1 MCVCVC
7 VCVCS
12 VPLCVSDHSLTH
24 PDSLFVSSVLGN
36 SCSFWTGT
44 QAGLRWLTCKGVS
57 FQSLSC
63 LTVVLTGTVILFCLA
78 ERFYPKGMPS
88 SLPLCVFSC
97 SAEGFYSRGMSS
109 SLPLSVFC
117 SKQGFY
123 PRGLS
128 LSLPLSVF
136 SCLTQGFYSRGMS
149 SSLPLS
155 VFCSKQGFY
164 PRGLSLSLPL
174 SVFSCLTQGFYS
186 RGMSSSL
193 PLSVFCSKQGFYP
206 RGLSLSLPLSV
217 FSCLTQGFYPKGM
230 SSSLPLSVFSCL
242 TQGSYPTG
250 MSSSLPLCFSAWQ
263 NDYPKGSLL
272 YLLGS
277 VWSSPHHLLSS
288 PSPCVA
294 IISVLLL
301 LCAVNVL
308 HKTDCLSVP
317 PSSQSHVLLHFTN
330 IYLRAKLWIQLG
342 KSALEFNKEKFLH
355 SPYKMSDVITS
366 STGRCFFVF
375 DIWAQLHD
383 PHLRFVSLPNW

>member
-1 MCVCVC
+1 
-7 VCVCS
+7 
-12 VPLCVSDHSLTH
+12 
-24 PDSLFVSSVLGN
+24 
-36 SCSFWTGT
+36 
-44 QAGLRWLTCKGVS
+44 
-57 FQSLSC
+57 
-63 LTVVLTGTVILFCLA
+63 
-78 ERFYPKGMPS
+78 MPS
-88 SLPLCVFSC
+88 SLPLLVFSC
-97 SAEGFYSRGMSS
+97 SAE
-109 SLPLSVFC
+109 
-117 SKQGFY
+117 
-123 PRGLS
+123 
-128 LSLPLSVF
+128 
-136 SCLTQGFYSRGMS
+136 
-149 SSLPLS
+149 
-155 VFCSKQGFY
+155 
-164 PRGLSLSLPL
+164 
-174 SVFSCLTQGFYS
+174 GFYS

-250 MSSSLPLCFSAWQ
+250 MSSSLPLWFSAWQ
-263 NDYPKGSLL
+263 KDYPKGSLL

-330 IYLRAKLWIQLG
+330 IYLRAKL
-342 KSALEFNKEKFLH
+342 
-355 SPYKMSDVITS
+355 
-366 STGRCFFVF
+366 
-375 DIWAQLHD
+375 
-383 PHLRFVSLPNW
+383 